1 MTSWLSLLCLSVAT
15 ALRAPTRT
23 LRPRRICCRPHSSS
37 SLAEQTVLSID
48 TGDLDIIEQ
57 YAKGGLISDA
67 TTNPLFVA
75 QAGTS
80 GDARYVAFVDK
91 AIAYA
96 KANSGGDDVVS
107 LAMDRL
113 AVELGPRNREAR
125 AGLRVDRGGH
135 PRVLRHGRV
144 RAAGATDHC
153 DVRSRGRRQ
162 I

>member
-1 MTSWLSLLCLSVAT
+1 MAPLLRCLAAT
-15 ALRAPTRT
+15 TTVLALQAPRRT
-23 LRPRRICCRPHSSS
+23 LRPKTLRQATQLEQ
-37 SLAEQTVLSID
+37 LAEQTVLSID
-48 TGDLDIIEQ
+48 TGDLDVIEQ

-107 LAMDRL
+107 LAMDGWPSSS
-113 AVELGPRNREAR
+113 V
-125 AGLRVDRGGH
+125 
-135 PRVLRHGRV
+135 
-144 RAAGATDHC
+144 
-153 DVRSRGRRQ
+153 
-162 I
+162 